1 MATYQL
7 DWLNAQAQKDP
18 GAFIR
23 QCEEQYLSQIDAVAE
38 ELAAVQEEKPIVLLC
53 GPSSSGKTTTADRLR
68 RALARRGIHVETI
81 SMDDYY
87 LSRGE
92 YDMPWDDENGVY
104 DFESPLCMDLPLL
117 HDHLAKLARGQEI
130 DIPTF
135 DFSQR
140 KRTGETKSLALDPG
154 EIVVI
159 EGIHAFNDVLMGGLE
174 RHATG
179 IYISVAS
186 ELAGDGWTL
195 APEQLRFL
203 RRAVRDAKF
212 RSAPVDI
219 TLQQWKSIR
228 RGERLYIDPYRS
240 FATHSIDSYLPY
252 ETCILMALLREQLE
266 EKRETLNEAGLAE
279 VLNAASA
286 VRSIDYAPYIPEA
299 SVLHEFIG

>member
-1 MATYQL
+1 MAKYQL
-7 DWLNAQAQKDP
+7 DWINTQAKQDP
-18 GAFIR
+18 AGFIAA
-23 QCEEQYLSQIDAVAE
+23 CEKQYLDQIDAVAE
-38 ELAAVQEEKPIVLLC
+38 SLAEARDQKPIALLC

-68 RALARRGIHVETI
+68 RALDRRGVHVETI

-87 LSRGE
+87 LSRGA
-92 YDMPWDDENGVY
+92 YDMPWDEENGVY

-130 DIPTF
+130 NIPTF
-135 DFSQR
+135 DFAH
-140 KRTGETKSLALDPG
+140 KMRTSETKSLTLDPD

-186 ELAGDGWTL
+186 SVQADGWEME
-195 APEQLRFL
+195 AESLRFC
-203 RRAVRDAKF
+203 RRAVRDANF
-212 RSAPVDI
+212 RGAPVESTI
-219 TLQQWKSIR
+219 QQWRSVR

-240 FATHSIDSYLPY
+240 FATHTIDSYLPY
-252 ETCILMALLREQLE
+252 ETCILLDVLREQTGQRTEELE
-266 EKRETLNEAGLAE
+266 KAGLPE
-279 VLNAASA
+279 ISRAAQEFA
-286 VRSIDYAPYIPEA
+286 SIDYKPYMPEA